1 MMANY
6 EKTTATVVDGRIGT
20 AIGGDGKMSFIPVIA
35 YRYQVNGQEYINDR
49 FTQNP
54 VGRRQQGAVQKILNK
69 YPSNSTIDI
78 FYNPNNPSESFVQKG
93 FGGGVNLLLMTM
105 LFGSLIVLVIALVY
119 AESQSL
125 INLF

>member
-6 EKTTATVVDGRIGT
+6 KKTTATVIDGRIGT
-20 AIGGDGKMSFIPVIA
+20 AIGGDGKVSFIPVIA
-35 YRYQVNGQEYINDR
+35 YRYEVNGQEYTNDR

-54 VGRRQQGAVQKILNK
+54 VGRRQQGAVQNILNK
-69 YPSNSTIDI
+69 YPSNHTIEI
-78 FYNPNNPSESFVQKG
+78 FYNPNNPSDSFVQKG
-93 FGGGVNLLLMTM
+93 FGGGINLLLMTM
-105 LFGSLIVLVIALVY
+105 LVGSLIVLALVLVY